1 MKLNTRVRYAVR
13 MMADIAR
20 YGGNGPV
27 PLSEVA
33 ERQGI
38 SRLYLSQLA
47 TVLRHSVLL
56 KSVWGNKGGY
66 VLARPADAVTLLEI
80 MEAVDG
86 PVSVIDCV
94 ASPGAC
100 ERAGYCECIG
110 VWRDIND
117 AITRTLDKY
126 SLADLI
132 ARGEPQGRAGL
143 VCFSLHGG

>member
-1 MKLNTRVRYAVR
+1 
-13 MMADIAR
+13 MADIAR
-20 YGGNGPV
+20 YGADGPV
-27 PLSEVA
+27 PLSDVA

-47 TVLRHSVLL
+47 MLLRHSVLL

-66 VLARPADAVTLLEI
+66 VLARPAGTVTLLEI

-86 PVSVIDCV
+86 PVSIIDCV
-94 ASPGAC
+94 AVPGAC
-100 ERAGYCECIG
+100 ERASYCECIG

-126 SLADLI
+126 SLPDLI
-132 ARGEPQGRAGL
+132 ERGEPQGRAGL
-143 VCFSLHGG
+143 VCFSVRGG